1 MANVFATKTGNW
13 SDPTVW
19 NTGALPTSADD
30 VWANNFVV
38 NADTNTTIRTLRNTS
53 TTGIAAGGRFELQN
67 GVNITCTVTPGVVP
81 TTSTSPVVFSQ
92 ASPATATLNAVLRP
106 GTSNSTAAQVLISGT
121 GTFNLVGSMSVDPS
135 GDGVNSRAIIITNV
149 ATLNIVGNVANRWR
163 QGADGV
169 YVTAAGVGTIINI
182 TGDLIAGPTP
192 STENPGAY
200 CIVAESTITV
210 NVVGNCYWAT
220 VNQDGGRGGCF
231 NLAGSP
237 VVTITGNITGSN
249 LSQVAGTLVSIGG
262 GILNCVGTIQGGAA
276 AIAVSGPFNTFV
288 TGPLIQSTTG
298 IQPLVS
304 SGWRWR
310 PTFVPTYYAVR
321 NSANTG
327 YRNLFSSDNSNS
339 GANQAIPTNVR
350 LNTTYGPTN
359 EFTGTMKVPAPNQVI
374 SGIPVD
380 GTVGTAVISSEGLT
394 EALIAASVIIL
405 DQPASSLNTPGSIG
419 ERLKNVSTV
428 ESVGEQIAAFGP

>member
-19 NTGALPTSADD
+19 NTGTLPTAADD

-38 NADTNTTIRTLRNTS
+38 NANTNTTILTLRNTS

-67 GVNITCTVTPGVVP
+67 GVNITCTATPGVIAADISGAP
-81 TTSTSPVVFSQ
+81 AVFSL
-92 ASPATATLNAVLRP
+92 ASPAIATLNAILRP
-106 GTSNSTAAQVLISGT
+106 GFTNYSSNDRSQVLVSGT
-121 GTFNLVGSMSVDPS
+121 GTFNLVGNMSPTI
-135 GDGVNSRAIIITNV
+135 GINGVAIRVTNT
-149 ATLNIVGNVANRWR
+149 ATINVIGNVEAAAR
-163 QGADGV
+163 QAADGI
-169 YVTAAGVGTIINI
+169 YVTTGGTGAVINV
-182 TGDLIAGPTP
+182 TGNLIASACTDF
-192 STENPGAY
+192 PGSC
-200 CIVAESTITV
+200 CIRADTTITI
-210 NVVGNCYWAT
+210 NVTGNVFWAPINSSAPHT
-220 VNQDGGRGGCF
+220 TS
-231 NLAGSP
+231 LSLTGSP

-249 LSQVAGTLVSIGG
+249 LSSNTTATVTVPGTL
-262 GILNCVGTIQGGAA
+262 NCIGTIQGGLVGV
-276 AIAVSGPFNTFV
+276 AVSGPFNTFV
-288 TGPLIQSTTG
+288 TGPLIASTNG
-298 IQPLVS
+298 VHPLVS

-310 PTFVPTYYAVR
+310 PTLVPTYYAVR

-327 YRNLFSSDNSNS
+327 YRNLFTSDNSNS
-339 GANQAIPTNVR
+339 GAGQVLPTNVR
-350 LNTTYGPTN
+350 FNTTYGPTN

-394 EALIAASVIIL
+394 EALIAASVIRL